1 MRESGGTA
9 VAVEED
15 VVAEMTR
22 RMAAREGLLIG
33 PETAAAMA
41 AVVELRDSG
50 TIRRGESVLV
60 FATGHPANYV

>member
-1 MRESGGTA
+1 
-9 VAVEED
+9 
-15 VVAEMTR
+15 MTQ
-22 RMAAREGLLIG
+22 RMAGREGLLIG